1 MSVSAYPLQ
10 WPEHR
15 PRTPASQR
23 QHGRFSK
30 KVHNGRWDET
40 KSLTVADALS
50 RLQDEI
56 DRLGARYP
64 VVSSNLETRLDG
76 LPRSG
81 QREPD
86 DPGVA
91 LYFDLKGEPHCL
103 PCDTYHRVADNIAAI
118 AKHIEAT
125 RAIERY
131 GVASVR
137 EMFAGFT
144 ALPSPE
150 TVTKRTWRDVM
161 GFAPDVS
168 VHSKEQI
175 EAAYRNLARKR
186 HPDAGGSDAAMAELN
201 AARAEALK
209 EIGGSS

>member
-10 WPEHR
+10 WPDGR
-15 PRTPASQR
+15 ARKLSSMR
-23 QHGRFSK
+23 LDGRFNK
-30 KVHNGRWDET
+30 KQHNGRRNET

-50 RLQDEI
+50 RLQDEL
-56 DRLGARYP
+56 DRIGARYT

-103 PCDTYHRVADNIAAI
+103 PCDTYNRVADNIAAI

-131 GVASVR
+131 GVASIH

-144 ALPSPE
+144 ALP
-150 TVTKRTWRDVM
+150 
-161 GFAPDVS
+161 APGQSDSALWWNVLR
-168 VHSKEQI
+168 VEPTATEAEIQ
-175 EAAYRNLARKR
+175 AAYRKR
-186 HPDAGGSDAAMAELN
+186 AAEVHPDRPGGSAVAMAELN
-201 AARAEALK
+201 GARDAALRARRP
-209 EIGGSS
+209 

>member
-1 MSVSAYPLQ
+1 MSVSAFPLQ
-10 WPEHR
+10 WPQHR
-15 PRTPASQR
+15 PRTPAGQR
-23 QHGRFSK
+23 QHGRFNK
-30 KVHNGRWDET
+30 KQHNGRWNET
-40 KSLTVADALS
+40 KNLTVADALS

-56 DRLGARYP
+56 DRIGARYP

-150 TVTKRTWRDVM
+150 TVTRRTWRQV
-161 GFAPDVS
+161 FAWPDGLEVD
-168 VHSKEQI
+168 KGRI
-175 EAAYRNLARKR
+175 EVVYRALARER
-186 HPDAGGSDAAMAELN
+186 HPDVPGGSDAAMAELN
-201 AARAEALK
+201 AARAEAMR
-209 EIGGSS
+209 EIGG